1 MSERIDRID
10 LSSPRRG
17 GRLIAVSAAAFAVF
31 LGHGPA
37 NADFAA
43 GVAAY
48 EAEDFAGAFEEWLPE
63 AEAGN
68 DAAQRNIGLLYQT
81 GRGVDPDPARVLAVF
96 WYQRAAAAGNAR
108 AQANLGN
115 LYLAGIGVP
124 QDNAVA
130 ANWFVVNLAAIPE
143 PDVPDLLVAEARA
156 LDAPDLGLLERE
168 AAEDID
174 LPPDLPEAP
183 GQEPPEANV
192 AGAVQVANVAG
203 AAQVAE
209 PAAVDEPAEKLLAIV
224 VPETLAGI
232 EVADNPGIAGL
243 MAYRRG
249 DYLTALA
256 NLLHGAVQGDPSA
269 QFLGGMYRDGAGIPP
284 DPPQAYLWWTLA
296 SGQGHLEATQF
307 LTKLRAEMTDDD
319 LSRAVELLEMWV
331 ERR

>member
-17 GRLIAVSAAAFAVF
+17 GRLLAVSAAGFAVF

-81 GRGVDPDPARVLAVF
+81 GRGVDPDPAQAVF

-130 ANWFVVNLAAIPE
+130 ANWFELAARQGHVVSQFNLGLMYENGIGVAVDRLRALNWYAMAAESGHRAAIDQHRILLAQAPPEPVPPPLPTPEPAPVVNP
-143 PDVPDLLVAEARA
+143 A
-156 LDAPDLGLLERE
+156 LP
-168 AAEDID
+168 
-174 LPPDLPEAP
+174 
-183 GQEPPEANV
+183 
-192 AGAVQVANVAG
+192 
-203 AAQVAE
+203 
-209 PAAVDEPAEKLLAIV
+209 
-224 VPETLAGI
+224 
-232 EVADNPGIAGL
+232 
-243 MAYRRG
+243 
-249 DYLTALA
+249 
-256 NLLHGAVQGDPSA
+256 
-269 QFLGGMYRDGAGIPP
+269 PP
-284 DPPQAYLWWTLA
+284 DPVPVPRRNQFQRRSSWLRRTGWAA
-296 SGQGHLEATQF
+296 STRRCGLGPTVGGAGTGRQ
-307 LTKLRAEMTDDD
+307 
-319 LSRAVELLEMWV
+319 SRA
-331 ERR
+331 

>member
-1 MSERIDRID
+1 MPPPPLPAPALLVEEAA
-10 LSSPRRG
+10 
-17 GRLIAVSAAAFAVF
+17 RLVEE
-31 LGHGPA
+31 
-37 NADFAA
+37 AA
-43 GVAAY
+43 GLVE
-48 EAEDFAGAFEEWLPE
+48 EA
-63 AEAGN
+63 
-68 DAAQRNIGLLYQT
+68 
-81 GRGVDPDPARVLAVF
+81 
-96 WYQRAAAAGNAR
+96 
-108 AQANLGN
+108 ANLG
-115 LYLAGIGVP
+115 A
-124 QDNAVA
+124 AV
-130 ANWFVVNLAAIPE
+130 VVNLATIPE

-269 QFLGGMYRDGAGIPP
+269 QFLLGGAGIPP

-331 ERR
+331 ERALSNSCASDDLAPSSKRRNWLPTLTR

>member
-1 MSERIDRID
+1 MVAEKPAGPPAQDVAV
-10 LSSPRRG
+10 LAPPLAVPGPVGSPEPEPQTPLPPPPLPAPALLVEEAA
-17 GRLIAVSAAAFAVF
+17 RLVEE
-31 LGHGPA
+31 
-37 NADFAA
+37 AA
-43 GVAAY
+43 GLVEEAAN
-48 EAEDFAGAFEEWLPE
+48 L
-63 AEAGN
+63 
-68 DAAQRNIGLLYQT
+68 DAA
-81 GRGVDPDPARVLAVF
+81 V
-96 WYQRAAAAGNAR
+96 
-108 AQANLGN
+108 
-115 LYLAGIGVP
+115 
-124 QDNAVA
+124 
-130 ANWFVVNLAAIPE
+130 VVNLAAIPE

-269 QFLGGMYRDGAGIPP
+269 QFLLGGCTGTGREFRQTRPKHVVDIGIRPRP
-284 DPPQAYLWWTLA
+284 FGSDPILDQIE
-296 SGQGHLEATQF
+296 GG
-307 LTKLRAEMTDDD
+307 DD
-319 LSRAVELLEMWV
+319 
-331 ERR
+331 

>member
-1 MSERIDRID
+1 MSERIDGID

-17 GRLIAVSAAAFAVF
+17 GRLLAVSAAGFAVF

-37 NADFAA
+37 NADFAV

-81 GRGVDPDPARVLAVF
+81 GRGVDPDPAQAVF

-130 ANWFVVNLAAIPE
+130 ANWFELAARHGH
-143 PDVPDLLVAEARA
+143 VVSQFN
-156 LDAPDLGLLERE
+156 LGLMYENGIGVAVTRRRNSCWGGCTGTGRE
-168 AAEDID
+168 F
-174 LPPDLPEAP
+174 
-183 GQEPPEANV
+183 
-192 AGAVQVANVAG
+192 
-203 AAQVAE
+203 
-209 PAAVDEPAEKLLAIV
+209 
-224 VPETLAGI
+224 
-232 EVADNPGIAGL
+232 
-243 MAYRRG
+243 R
-249 DYLTALA
+249 
-256 NLLHGAVQGDPSA
+256 
-269 QFLGGMYRDGAGIPP
+269 
-284 DPPQAYLWWTLA
+284 
-296 SGQGHLEATQF
+296 
-307 LTKLRAEMTDDD
+307 